1 MKILMGMSTLL
12 PVRTSLY
19 TWRMLLF
26 LVLTIE
32 YFSTD
37 AHLTQARRFIVGGS
51 MRATHLILI
60 SFENFIKQNFSLLIL
75 SSTN

>member
-1 MKILMGMSTLL
+1 MGMSTLL

-37 AHLTQARRFIVGGS
+37 AHLTQARGFVLGGS
-51 MRATHLILI
+51 MRATP
-60 SFENFIKQNFSLLIL
+60 FD
-75 SSTN
+75 TD

>member
-1 MKILMGMSTLL
+1 MGMSTLL
-12 PVRTSLY
+12 PVRASLY

-51 MRATHLILI
+51 MRAIPFDTD
-60 SFENFIKQNFSLLIL
+60 
-75 SSTN
+75 